1 MPAGLFNAKKRVKRD
16 EDEGWE
22 IDTLDDNGS
31 DRVDTLQPVLSR
43 YRFMARALGYTQ
55 TEAGMRTAAQIVAE
69 ADEYA
74 RSKTET
80 QDDLAI
86 AIGDEVILDG

>member
-1 MPAGLFNAKKRVKRD
+1 MSYTKKRVKRD

-22 IDTLDDNGS
+22 IDTLDDSG

-43 YRFMARALGYTQ
+43 YRFMARMMGYTQ
-55 TEAGMRTAAQIVAE
+55 TEAGLRTAVQIVAE
-69 ADEYA
+69 SEEYA
-74 RSKTET
+74 RERAEAGE
-80 QDDLAI
+80 QDDLTA

>member
-1 MPAGLFNAKKRVKRD
+1 MPAGLFIAKKRVKRD
-16 EDEGWE
+16 GEQGWE
-22 IDTLDDNGS
+22 IDTLDDSG

-55 TEAGMRTAAQIVAE
+55 TEAGMRTAVQIVAE

-74 RSKTET
+74 RRETET

>member
-1 MPAGLFNAKKRVKRD
+1 MPAGLFDAKKRVKRD
-16 EDEGWE
+16 RDQGWE
-22 IDTLDDNGS
+22 IDTLDG
-31 DRVDTLQPVLSR
+31 DRVYTLQPILSR
-43 YRFMARALGYTQ
+43 YRFMARTLGYTQ
-55 TEAGMRTAAQIVAE
+55 TEAGMRTAVQIVAE

-74 RSKTET
+74 RRETET

>member
-16 EDEGWE
+16 EEQGWE
-22 IDTLDDNGS
+22 IDTLDG
-31 DRVDTLQPVLSR
+31 DRVDTLQPILSR

-55 TEAGMRTAAQIVAE
+55 TEAGMRTAVQIVAE

-74 RSKTET
+74 RPKSET
-80 QDDLAI
+80 QDNLAI
-86 AIGDEVILDG
+86 AIGDEEVLDG

>member
-1 MPAGLFNAKKRVKRD
+1 MSYTKKRVKRD

-22 IDTLDDNGS
+22 IDTLDGGG

-43 YRFMARALGYTQ
+43 YRFLARLMGYTQ
-55 TEAGMRTAAQIVAE
+55 TEAGLRTAVQIAAE
-69 ADEYA
+69 SEEYA
-74 RSKTET
+74 RERAKAGE
-80 QDDLAI
+80 QDDLAA

>member
-1 MPAGLFNAKKRVKRD
+1 MPAGLFDAKKRVKRD
-16 EDEGWE
+16 RDQGWE
-22 IDTLDDNGS
+22 IDTLDGDG
-31 DRVDTLQPVLSR
+31 VYTLQPILSR

-55 TEAGMRTAAQIVAE
+55 TEAGMRTAVQIVAE

-74 RSKTET
+74 RRETET

>member
-1 MPAGLFNAKKRVKRD
+1 MPAGLFIAKKRVKRD
-16 EDEGWE
+16 GNQGWE
-22 IDTLDDNGS
+22 IDTLDG
-31 DRVDTLQPVLSR
+31 DRVDTLQPILSR

-69 ADEYA
+69 ADEYT
-74 RSKTET
+74 RRETET
-80 QDDLAI
+80 HDDLAI

>member
-1 MPAGLFNAKKRVKRD
+1 MPAGLFGTKKRVKRD
-16 EDEGWE
+16 GEQGWE
-22 IDTLDDNGS
+22 IDTLDG
-31 DRVDTLQPVLSR
+31 DRVDTLQPILSR
-43 YRFMARALGYTQ
+43 YRFMARAFGYTQ
-55 TEAGMRTAAQIVAE
+55 TEAGMRTAVQIVAE

-74 RSKTET
+74 RRNTET

>member
-1 MPAGLFNAKKRVKRD
+1 MSYAKKRVKRD

-22 IDTLDDNGS
+22 IDTLDDSG

-43 YRFMARALGYTQ
+43 YRFLARMMGYTQ
-55 TEAGMRTAAQIVAE
+55 TEAGLRTAVQIVAE
-69 ADEYA
+69 SEEYA
-74 RSKTET
+74 RERAEAGE
-80 QDDLAI
+80 QDDLAA

>member
-1 MPAGLFNAKKRVKRD
+1 MLDTKKRVKRD

-22 IDTLDDNGS
+22 IDTLDDSG

-43 YRFMARALGYTQ
+43 YRFWARMLGYTQ
-55 TEAGMRTAAQIVAE
+55 TEAGLRTAVQIVAE
-69 ADEYA
+69 SEEYA
-74 RSKTET
+74 RERAEAGT
-80 QDDLAI
+80 QDDLAA

>member
-1 MPAGLFNAKKRVKRD
+1 MSYTKKRVKRD

-22 IDTLDDNGS
+22 IDTLDDSG

-43 YRFMARALGYTQ
+43 YRFLARAMGYTQ
-55 TEAGMRTAAQIVAE
+55 TEAGLRTAVQIVAE
-69 ADEYA
+69 SEEYA
-74 RSKTET
+74 RERAEAGT
-80 QDDLAI
+80 QDDLAA

>member
-1 MPAGLFNAKKRVKRD
+1 MPAGLFIAKKRVRRD
-16 EDEGWE
+16 GNQGWE
-22 IDTLDDNGS
+22 IDTLDG
-31 DRVDTLQPVLSR
+31 DRVDTLQPILSR

-55 TEAGMRTAAQIVAE
+55 TEAGMRTAVQIVAE

-74 RSKTET
+74 RRETET

-86 AIGDEVILDG
+86 AIGDEVVLDG

>member
-1 MPAGLFNAKKRVKRD
+1 MSNTKKRVKRD

-22 IDTLDDNGS
+22 IDTLDGG

-43 YRFMARALGYTQ
+43 YRFLARMMGYTQ
-55 TEAGMRTAAQIVAE
+55 TEAGLRTAVQIVAE
-69 ADEYA
+69 SEEYA
-74 RSKTET
+74 RERAEAGT
-80 QDDLAI
+80 QDDLAA

>member
-1 MPAGLFNAKKRVKRD
+1 MSYTKKRVKRD

-22 IDTLDDNGS
+22 IDTLDDG

-43 YRFMARALGYTQ
+43 CRFLARMMGYTQ
-55 TEAGMRTAAQIVAE
+55 TEAGLRTAVQIVAE
-69 ADEYA
+69 SEEYA
-74 RSKTET
+74 RERAEAGT
-80 QDDLAI
+80 QDDLAA

>member
-1 MPAGLFNAKKRVKRD
+1 MSYTKKRVKRD

-22 IDTLDDNGS
+22 IDTLDDSG

-43 YRFMARALGYTQ
+43 YRFWARMMGYTQ
-55 TEAGMRTAAQIVAE
+55 TEAGLRTAVQIVAE
-69 ADEYA
+69 SEEYERERA
-74 RSKTET
+74 EAGA
-80 QDDLAI
+80 QDDLAA

>member
-1 MPAGLFNAKKRVKRD
+1 MPAGLFIAKKRVKRD
-16 EDEGWE
+16 GEQGWE
-22 IDTLDDNGS
+22 IDTLDGN
-31 DRVDTLQPVLSR
+31 RVDTLQPILFR

-55 TEAGMRTAAQIVAE
+55 TEAGMRTAVQIVAE

-74 RSKTET
+74 QRDTET

-86 AIGDEVILDG
+86 AIGDEVVLDG

>member
-1 MPAGLFNAKKRVKRD
+1 MLDTKKRVKRD

-22 IDTLDDNGS
+22 IDTLDDG

-43 YRFMARALGYTQ
+43 YRFLARMMGYTQ
-55 TEAGMRTAAQIVAE
+55 TEAGLRTAVQIVAE
-69 ADEYA
+69 SEEYA
-74 RSKTET
+74 RERAEAGE
-80 QDDLAI
+80 QGDLAA

>member
-1 MPAGLFNAKKRVKRD
+1 M
-16 EDEGWE
+16 
-22 IDTLDDNGS
+22 
-31 DRVDTLQPVLSR
+31 QPVLSR
-43 YRFMARALGYTQ
+43 YRFLARMMGYTQ
-55 TEAGMRTAAQIVAE
+55 TEAGLRTAVQIVAE

-74 RSKTET
+74 RPKTET

>member
-1 MPAGLFNAKKRVKRD
+1 MPAGLFGTKKRVKRD
-16 EDEGWE
+16 RDQGWE
-22 IDTLDDNGS
+22 IDTLDG
-31 DRVDTLQPVLSR
+31 DRVYTLQPILSR
-43 YRFMARALGYTQ
+43 YRYMARALGYTQ
-55 TEAGMRTAAQIVAE
+55 TEAGMRTAVQIVAE

-74 RSKTET
+74 RRETET

>member
-1 MPAGLFNAKKRVKRD
+1 MSYAKKRVKRD

-22 IDTLDDNGS
+22 IDTLDDSG

-43 YRFMARALGYTQ
+43 YRFLARAMGYTQ
-55 TEAGMRTAAQIVAE
+55 TEAGLRTAVQIVAE
-69 ADEYA
+69 SEEYA
-74 RSKTET
+74 RERAEAGG
-80 QDDLAI
+80 QDDLAA

>member
-1 MPAGLFNAKKRVKRD
+1 MSYTKKRVKRD

-22 IDTLDDNGS
+22 IDTLDDSG

-43 YRFMARALGYTQ
+43 YRFLARMMGYTQ
-55 TEAGMRTAAQIVAE
+55 TEAGLRTAVQIVAE
-69 ADEYA
+69 SEEYA
-74 RSKTET
+74 RERAEAGE
-80 QDDLAI
+80 QDDLAA

>member
-1 MPAGLFNAKKRVKRD
+1 MPAGLFDAKKRVKRD
-16 EDEGWE
+16 RDQGWE
-22 IDTLDDNGS
+22 IDTLDG
-31 DRVDTLQPVLSR
+31 DRVYTLQPILSR
-43 YRFMARALGYTQ
+43 YRYMARALGYTQ
-55 TEAGMRTAAQIVAE
+55 TEAGMRTAVQIVAE

-74 RSKTET
+74 RRETET

>member
-1 MPAGLFNAKKRVKRD
+1 MSYTKKRVKRD
-16 EDEGWE
+16 EVEGWE
-22 IDTLDDNGS
+22 IDTLDDSG
-31 DRVDTLQPVLSR
+31 DRVDTLQPILSR

-55 TEAGMRTAAQIVAE
+55 TEAGMRTAVQIMAE

-74 RSKTET
+74 RPKTET
-80 QDDLAI
+80 QDDLAV

>member
-1 MPAGLFNAKKRVKRD
+1 MSNTKKRVKRG

-22 IDTLDDNGS
+22 IDTLDDSG

-43 YRFMARALGYTQ
+43 YRFWARMMGYTQ
-55 TEAGMRTAAQIVAE
+55 TEAGLRTAVQIVAE
-69 ADEYA
+69 SEEYA
-74 RSKTET
+74 RERAET
-80 QDDLAI
+80 GEQDDLAV

>member
-1 MPAGLFNAKKRVKRD
+1 MSYTKKRVKRD

-22 IDTLDDNGS
+22 IDTLDDSG

-43 YRFMARALGYTQ
+43 YRFLARAMGYTQ
-55 TEAGMRTAAQIVAE
+55 TEAGLRTAVQIVAE
-69 ADEYA
+69 SEEYA
-74 RSKTET
+74 RERAEAGE
-80 QDDLAI
+80 QDDLAA

>member
-1 MPAGLFNAKKRVKRD
+1 MPAGLLATKKRVRRD
-16 EDEGWE
+16 GNQGWE
-22 IDTLDDNGS
+22 IDTLDG
-31 DRVDTLQPVLSR
+31 VDTLQPILSR

-55 TEAGMRTAAQIVAE
+55 TEAGMRTAVQIVAE

-74 RSKTET
+74 RRETET

>member
-1 MPAGLFNAKKRVKRD
+1 MPAGLFDAKKRVKRD
-16 EDEGWE
+16 RDQGWE
-22 IDTLDDNGS
+22 IDTLDG
-31 DRVDTLQPVLSR
+31 DRVYTLQPILSR

-55 TEAGMRTAAQIVAE
+55 TEAGMRTAVQIVAE

-74 RSKTET
+74 RRETET